1 MAILSQI
8 QKQKII
14 DGIASW
20 QETKSLSNA
29 KAAKILGISAAQLSR
44 IKKGEIER
52 VLSDDKFLAI
62 AQKLNINLQESF
74 EWKAVKTRTFRKIWT
89 QLEACQ
95 NESIS
100 AILVDRADIGKSF
113 TAKEYARTH
122 REVAYIDCSLVKG
135 KHAFV
140 RKLAQEFGLDSK
152 GKLQEVRDRL
162 IWYLNNVAEKPLIIL
177 DEAGDLEYSAFLE
190 VKSLWNATEYQVGW
204 YMMGADG
211 LEAKVKRAL
220 QNKKV
225 GYAEIFS
232 RFGSK
237 FQKVVPDGGEFVP
250 YMREEIMA
258 IAKANG
264 ASEREAREIYKHS
277 QGSLRRVYIE
287 IRKMKRLKA

>member
-1 MAILSQI
+1 M
-8 QKQKII
+8 
-14 DGIASW
+14 
-20 QETKSLSNA
+20 
-29 KAAKILGISAAQLSR
+29 
-44 IKKGEIER
+44 
-52 VLSDDKFLAI
+52 AI

-74 EWKAVKTRTFRKIWT
+74 EWKAVKTRTFQQIWV
-89 QLEACQ
+89 QLETCQ
-95 NESIS
+95 KESIS

-113 TAKEYARTH
+113 TAREYARTH

-135 KHAFV
+135 KHSFI

-190 VKSLWNATEYQVGW
+190 VKALWNATEYQVGW

-237 FQKVVPDGGEFVP
+237 FQKVVPEGSELVP
-250 YMREEIMA
+250 YMREEIIA

-264 ASEREAREIYKHS
+264 ANEVEAKEIYKRS
-277 QGSLRRVYIE
+277 RGSLRRVYIE
-287 IRKMKRLKA
+287 IRKLKRLKR